1 MKRSRQILV
10 SLLAVALTVWF
21 TTDWFFAA
29 QPEAQQ
35 RSQLQTQMRNGNFR
49 DAYQGFE
56 KLCFDPQADPR
67 QVSSDLTNAIQCLNR
82 LGRLPDFDKL
92 VEKTVQVHAKNWRL
106 LSTAAQQYLQARH
119 FGHQVAGD
127 FERGGRRGGGGKMV
141 NTLER
146 DHVRALQLMVQ
157 ARPLAEQDDNK

>member
-56 KLCFDPQADPR
+56 KLCFD
-67 QVSSDLTNAIQCLNR
+67 T
-82 LGRLPDFDKL
+82 
-92 VEKTVQVHAKNWRL
+92 KTFF
-106 LSTAAQQYLQARH
+106 S
-119 FGHQVAGD
+119 G
-127 FERGGRRGGGGKMV
+127 
-141 NTLER
+141 
-146 DHVRALQLMVQ
+146 
-157 ARPLAEQDDNK
+157 